1 MTTHSTVSISA
12 PAIRPTA
19 LWPHSSAAKP
29 PICSRRCRTLP
40 ISSASSCSTP
50 TSRKLDLGL
59 ALLYVLSP
67 LDLVPDSVPLLG
79 KLDDAYAIA
88 VSVAKLLRGTGRDV
102 ILRHW
107 LGEPETIDSV
117 RAWLDYFDNKLGSGL
132 MKKVMHTLRRA

>member
-1 MTTHSTVSISA
+1 MTTRLTVSISA

-19 LWPHSSAAKP
+19 SWPQSSAAKP
-29 PICSRRCRTLP
+29 P
-40 ISSASSCSTP
+40 
-50 TSRKLDLGL
+50 
-59 ALLYVLSP
+59 
-67 LDLVPDSVPLLG
+67 LG

-88 VSVAKLLRGTGRDV
+88 VSVAKLLRGTERDV